1 MRFRGRGA
9 TGIKKHMNLFYENI
23 NLIKAEA
30 YSTLKD
36 YICNF
41 PLGLLPVKKKET
53 YHLKIFI
60 ET

>member
-41 PLGLLPVKKKET
+41 PLGLLPVKKKRNLSFENF
-53 YHLKIFI
+53 Y
-60 ET
+60 